1 MLSRLVLILGFTVT
15 ALLLFSSVSLTLS
28 KPIEDGTDNIDNIGL
43 SSLKEQE
50 RKNEP
55 AVSSAHDNVDHGPVN
70 EDNFFDD
77 DDDYEEWL
85 SKVPNTKP
93 IS

>member
-28 KPIEDGTDNIDNIGL
+28 KPIEDGTDNIDHIGL

-70 EDNFFDD
+70 EDFFDD

-85 SKVPNTKP
+85 SN
-93 IS
+93 

>member
-1 MLSRLVLILGFTVT
+1 MLSRLILILGFTVT

-28 KPIEDGTDNIDNIGL
+28 KPIKDGTDNIDHIGL

-55 AVSSAHDNVDHGPVN
+55 AQLSSAHDNVDHGPVN
-70 EDNFFDD
+70 EDFFDD

-85 SKVPNTKP
+85 SN
-93 IS
+93 

>member
-28 KPIEDGTDNIDNIGL
+28 KPIEDGTDNIDHIGL

-55 AVSSAHDNVDHGPVN
+55 AQLSSAQLMTMLIMDPSMKTSLMMMTTMRNG
-70 EDNFFDD
+70 
-77 DDDYEEWL
+77 
-85 SKVPNTKP
+85 
-93 IS
+93 